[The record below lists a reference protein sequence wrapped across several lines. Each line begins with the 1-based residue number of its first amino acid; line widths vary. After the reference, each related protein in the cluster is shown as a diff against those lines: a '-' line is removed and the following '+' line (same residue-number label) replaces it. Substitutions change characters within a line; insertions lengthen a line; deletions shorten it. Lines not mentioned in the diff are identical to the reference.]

1 MDASTSWAKVGAMT
15 SFVETVHD
23 GRVSTMTINRP
34 DKLNALSPEV
44 LSDLKAAIEETARR
58 DEVRAAVITGTG
70 KAFVAGADIAA
81 MRDMDEAEARGFGA
95 LGHDVFN
102 TLEQLRFPVI
112 AAVNGFALGGGC
124 ELALAC
130 DFIYASTKAKFG
142 QPEVNLGIIPGFGGT
157 QRLPRR
163 VGPGLAREL
172 IYSGKVIDANE
183 ALRIGLV
190 NALFEPDQLLARA
203 QKTAADIATK
213 GPLAVAAA
221 KRLIRDG
228 VDIPLTQANKRE
240 RDAFGELFD
249 SADQAEGMTAFLE
262 KRAPD
267 FKGA

>member
-1 MDASTSWAKVGAMT
+1 MT
-15 SFVETVHD
+15 SFVEVTLD
-23 GRVSTMTINRP
+23 GHVSTLTINRP
-34 DKLNALSPEV
+34 DKLNALSQEV
-44 LSDLKAAIEETARR
+44 LSDLQSAIDTVRENE
-58 DEVRAAVITGTG
+58 EVRVAIITGTG

-81 MRDMDEAEARGFGA
+81 MTKMTKEEGLAFGG
-95 LGHDVFN
+95 LGHGVFDSI
-102 TLEQLRFPVI
+102 EQLGVPVI

-163 VGPGLAREL
+163 VGGAFAREL
-172 IYSGKVIDANE
+172 IYTGKMIGAEE

-190 NALFEPDQLLARA
+190 NAVFEPEELLAAA

-213 GPLAVAAA
+213 GPLAVANA

-228 VDIPLTQANKRE
+228 LEQPLPEANALE
-240 RDAFGELFD
+240 RQAFGALFD
-249 SADQAEGMTAFLE
+249 TDDQIEGMTAFLE
-262 KRAPD
+262 KRAAR
-267 FKGA
+267 FKGS

>member
-1 MDASTSWAKVGAMT
+1 MT
-15 SFVETVHD
+15 SFVEVTSD
-23 GRVSTMTINRP
+23 GPVRTLTINRP
-34 DKLNALSPEV
+34 DKLNALSQEV
-44 LSDLKAAIEETARR
+44 LGDLSAAIESIERE

-81 MRDMDEAEARGFGA
+81 MKDMDEAEARGFGA
-95 LGHDVFN
+95 LGHGVFS
-102 TLEQLRFPVI
+102 TIEHLRFPVL

-163 VGPGLAREL
+163 VGSALAREL
-172 IYSGKVIDANE
+172 IYTGKMVDAQE

-190 NALFEPDQLLARA
+190 NAVFEPDELVSAA
-203 QKTAADIATK
+203 AKTAADIASK
-213 GPLAVAAA
+213 GPLAVSAA

-228 VDIPLTQANKRE
+228 VDVPLPQGNRLE
-240 RDAFGELFD
+240 QMAFGEGFT
-249 SADQAEGMTAFLE
+249 SEDQAEGMAAFVE
-262 KRAPD
+262 KRAAV